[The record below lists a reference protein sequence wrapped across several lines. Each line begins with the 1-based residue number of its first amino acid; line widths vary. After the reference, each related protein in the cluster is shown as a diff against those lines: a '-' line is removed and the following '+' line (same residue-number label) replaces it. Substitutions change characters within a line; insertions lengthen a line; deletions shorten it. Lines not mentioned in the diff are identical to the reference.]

1 MKVVIDTNVLV
12 SSFQNPDG
20 NPKKIIDMWKR
31 GDFIFCISEA
41 ILLEYIEVLDRMNIP
56 KQKIK
61 EMAELFKMRAYV
73 EIISDTIRIDIIKDD
88 PNDNKFIECAVAAN
102 AQYIISGDKHLKA
115 LKEYG
120 NIKILSPSEFLN
132 L

>member
-1 MKVVIDTNVLV
+1 MRVVIDTNVLV

-20 NPKKIIDMWKR
+20 HPKKIIDMWKN
-31 GDFIFCISEA
+31 GDFILCISEA
-41 ILLEYIEVLDRMNIP
+41 ILFEYIDILGRLDIP

-61 EMAELFKMRAYV
+61 EMAELFKMMAYV
-73 EIISDTIRIDIIKDD
+73 EMVSDTILIDIIKDD
-88 PNDNKFIECAVAAN
+88 PHDNKFIECAVAAN
-102 AQYIISGDKHLKA
+102 AQYIISGDKHLKT

-120 NIKILSPSEFLN
+120 SIKILSPGEFLN